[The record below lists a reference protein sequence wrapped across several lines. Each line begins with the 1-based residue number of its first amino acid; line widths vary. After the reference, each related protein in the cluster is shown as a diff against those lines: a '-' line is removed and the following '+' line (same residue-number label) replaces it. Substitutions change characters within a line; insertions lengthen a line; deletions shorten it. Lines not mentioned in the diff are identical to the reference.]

1 MVKKVGKYEY
11 DRAEATFNKENELD
25 IELYKFLLE
34 RSKVVGKG
42 NYLKQLLYE
51 EMLRS
56 KEK

>member
-25 IELYKFLLE
+25 QKLYCFLLE

-51 EMLRS
+51 DMLKSRD
-56 KEK
+56 

>member
-25 IELYKFLLE
+25 MQLYSFLLE
-34 RSKVVGKG
+34 RSKVIGKG
-42 NYLKQLLYE
+42 NYLKQLIYE

-56 KEK
+56 KE